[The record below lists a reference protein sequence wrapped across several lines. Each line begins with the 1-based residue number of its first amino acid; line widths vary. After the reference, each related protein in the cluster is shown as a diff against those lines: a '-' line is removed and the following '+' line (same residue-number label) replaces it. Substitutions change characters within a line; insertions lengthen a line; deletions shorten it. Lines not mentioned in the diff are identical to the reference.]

1 MFVFTAHRK
10 QNIFCAKTHREDE
23 SGLYLPAL
31 ICASS
36 FSEII
41 IVLIYASP
49 LKKAAS
55 DARGETKG
63 WHTFPN
69 LPFAFLAPPIQSNP
83 ILARP
88 HTPRIHRGMYITE
101 HGFCTCF
108 CIGDQEKD

>member
-49 LKKAAS
+49 PEES
-55 DARGETKG
+55 SIRCKG
-63 WHTFPN
+63 
-69 LPFAFLAPPIQSNP
+69 
-83 ILARP
+83 
-88 HTPRIHRGMYITE
+88 
-101 HGFCTCF
+101 
-108 CIGDQEKD
+108 